1 MEHGTAMHLLLI
13 RHAIAE
19 ERLDF
24 ARTGQSDYYRPLTER
39 GRSRMSR
46 GAAGLSAIVPE
57 IDVLASS
64 PLTRA
69 VQTAEIVAEAYDG
82 LPVERVDS
90 LGSGDGPE
98 FLEWLRDCPPESVV
112 AAVGHEPT
120 MSDWT
125 AWLLTGGFGDL
136 AVVKKGSAIMLEFP
150 YRIDAGEAW
159 LRWFLT
165 PAQLRQLGR

>member
-1 MEHGTAMHLLLI
+1 MHLLLI

-19 ERLDF
+19 DRLEF
-24 ARTGQSDYYRPLTER
+24 ARTGQSDYYRPLNER
-39 GRSRMSR
+39 GRSRMAR
-46 GAAGLSAIVPE
+46 GAAGLRSIVPQ
-57 IDVLASS
+57 IDILATS

-82 LPVERVDS
+82 MSIERVDS
-90 LGSGDGPE
+90 LGSGDGEE
-98 FLEWLRDCPPESVV
+98 FLAWLRDCPPGGVV

-120 MSDWT
+120 MSDWA
-125 AWLLTGGFGDL
+125 AWMLTGGLDDF

-150 YRIDAGEAW
+150 YRIRAGEAW

-165 PAQLRQLGR
+165 PAQLRRLGG